1 MAMESLLIKL
11 GEKVYSENKDKWE
24 RDYFGKIIAIEV
36 ESKELAGVGDTL
48 DEAYEN
54 ALKKHP
60 NKRFYFRKVGPCPA
74 PTYLF

>member
-1 MAMESLLIKL
+1 MESLLVKM
-11 GEKVYSENKDKWE
+11 GEKIYSENKGRWE
-24 RDYFGKIIAIEV
+24 KAYLGKVIAIEV
-36 ESKELAGVGDTL
+36 ESKSLAGVGENL

-54 ALKKHP
+54 ASNRHP